1 MVSRL
6 KKSYSE
12 QTVPALMKRYNYKNI
27 HQVPRLK
34 RIVINVGTGDPATN
48 PGLSEDAAKALTLI
62 TGQKAVITKAKKA
75 ISNFKVKEGQAVGC
89 KVSLSSGRMWEF
101 LDRFISL
108 TVPRIRDFRG
118 FSRRS
123 MDGRGNYTIG
133 LREQIVFHEIDHDK
147 IKKLHGMDISIVT
160 SAKSDEEGLAL
171 LEEMGM
177 PFRKEKEEEKKKK
190 LKKKEHKTVAKPA
203 QEEGG
208 N

>member
-1 MVSRL
+1 MIPRL
-6 KKSYSE
+6 KKTYSE
-12 QTVPALMKRYNYKNI
+12 QAVPALMKRQGYKNI
-27 HQVPRLK
+27 HQVPCLK
-34 RIVINVGTGDPATN
+34 RITLNVGTGDPVAN
-48 PGLSEDAAKALTLI
+48 PGLAEDAVKTLTMI
-62 TGQKAVITKAKKA
+62 TGQKAVITRARTA

-89 KVSLSSGRMWEF
+89 MVSLSGARMWEF

-123 MDGRGNYTIG
+123 MDGRGNYNIG
-133 LREQIVFHEIDHDK
+133 LKEQIVFHEIDHDK

-160 SAKSDEEGLAL
+160 DAGNDAQGLAL
-171 LEEMGM
+171 LEELGL
-177 PFRKEKEEEKKKK
+177 PFRKEKEEEKKKV
-190 LKKKEHKTVAKPA
+190 KKKEHKSEAKPA